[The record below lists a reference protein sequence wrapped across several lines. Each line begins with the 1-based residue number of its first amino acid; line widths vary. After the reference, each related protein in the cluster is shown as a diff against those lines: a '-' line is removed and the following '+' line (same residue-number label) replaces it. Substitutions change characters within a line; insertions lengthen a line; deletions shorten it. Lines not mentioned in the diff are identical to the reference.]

1 MLLLISALALATL
14 CAPLLIRILGRPAFG
29 LLSLVPAGGFFWVLK
44 TVASPNFQTLDFH
57 LGWMPAAK
65 LNITLRMDELSAL
78 FLLIILGI
86 GALVLLYCW
95 GYFQSNPKRL
105 AVFGSQMVAFA
116 FAMTCLVLADNLL
129 LMYVSWEITSVLS
142 FLLVGYYG
150 ERASSRRSALQ
161 ALMVTGCGGLA
172 MLVGIILIGVST
184 DIWTLSGF
192 ATNTLSLADVPS
204 ATVAVILLLAG
215 ALSKSAIAPAHFWLP
230 GAMAAPT
237 PVSAYLHSAAMVKAG
252 IYLTA
257 RLSPYLSEVPTW
269 HLVIIPAGLFTM
281 LLGGWMALQQRDL
294 KLILAY
300 GTISQ
305 LGFITAIMGIGS
317 PEAIQ
322 AGLAL
327 TVGHSLFKATLFMV
341 VGAIDHTAGTRNTE
355 LLSGLGKKQPGL
367 AVIAIFAALSMAGV
381 PPLLG
386 FVAKETALGMLLTE
400 PALVGMPGKLTLT
413 AVVLGS
419 MLTFAYAMFFLYGA
433 FATKPGQQTSEK
445 VAKMHRVTIG
455 LWLPPAILSVLSVF
469 FGLQPHAVDV
479 LISHVV
485 SNIFGANIKAEL
497 PHLALW
503 HGINTALTLSLLI
516 IAIGAI
522 LHWQRDAL
530 AKLHF
535 AAPALGSADI
545 AYDNILN
552 LFRHLSLKITASTQ
566 RGSLPINE
574 GIILLTLVI
583 VPITALLSGARN
595 TIRMELW
602 DSPIQ
607 GFIAV
612 LMMIA
617 ALAATVMTNRLSA
630 LLFVGIT
637 GYGLAIIFALHGAP
651 DLALT
656 QLLVETIT
664 VVVFALVLRKFPA
677 STLTKE
683 AHVRLRAWL
692 SIAVGVTVVV
702 LGAFAMNSRVSTP
715 VSADIPKLAKEIG
728 HGLNSVN
735 VLLVDIRAW
744 DTFGEISVLV
754 VVATG
759 VASLVYRT
767 RSFARITRRPVSQR
781 GGSPWLATASEN
793 VFKTKNRSL
802 MVEVATR
809 ILFPSMILLSAYFF
823 FAGHNAPGGG
833 FAGGLV
839 AALAFTLRYLA
850 GGREELDAAIPVD
863 ANKLL
868 SWGLLSSATTVI
880 APIFLGLSPL
890 TSGILDLHIPG
901 IGELHIVSALVFD
914 AGVYLIVIGLVLH
927 ILRSLG
933 AQIDQEEQLAKE
945 NRKLRR
951 KAAQSASIAV
961 ADRTERSPK

>member
-1 MLLLISALALATL
+1 M
-14 CAPLLIRILGRPAFG
+14 
-29 LLSLVPAGGFFWVLK
+29 K
-44 TVASPNFQTLDFH
+44 
-57 LGWMPAAK
+57 
-65 LNITLRMDELSAL
+65 
-78 FLLIILGI
+78 
-86 GALVLLYCW
+86 
-95 GYFQSNPKRL
+95 
-105 AVFGSQMVAFA
+105 
-116 FAMTCLVLADNLL
+116 MTCLVLADNLL

-305 LGFITAIMGIGS
+305 LGFITSIMGIGS

-469 FGLQPHAVDV
+469 NG
-479 LISHVV
+479 
-485 SNIFGANIKAEL
+485 
-497 PHLALW
+497 
-503 HGINTALTLSLLI
+503 
-516 IAIGAI
+516 
-522 LHWQRDAL
+522 
-530 AKLHF
+530 
-535 AAPALGSADI
+535 
-545 AYDNILN
+545 
-552 LFRHLSLKITASTQ
+552 
-566 RGSLPINE
+566 
-574 GIILLTLVI
+574 
-583 VPITALLSGARN
+583 
-595 TIRMELW
+595 
-602 DSPIQ
+602 
-607 GFIAV
+607 
-612 LMMIA
+612 
-617 ALAATVMTNRLSA
+617 
-630 LLFVGIT
+630 
-637 GYGLAIIFALHGAP
+637 
-651 DLALT
+651 
-656 QLLVETIT
+656 
-664 VVVFALVLRKFPA
+664 
-677 STLTKE
+677 
-683 AHVRLRAWL
+683 
-692 SIAVGVTVVV
+692 
-702 LGAFAMNSRVSTP
+702 
-715 VSADIPKLAKEIG
+715 
-728 HGLNSVN
+728 
-735 VLLVDIRAW
+735 
-744 DTFGEISVLV
+744 
-754 VVATG
+754 
-759 VASLVYRT
+759 
-767 RSFARITRRPVSQR
+767 RPVSLHYKRKICTQ
-781 GGSPWLATASEN
+781 TEN
-793 VFKTKNRSL
+793 ES
-802 MVEVATR
+802 
-809 ILFPSMILLSAYFF
+809 
-823 FAGHNAPGGG
+823 H
-833 FAGGLV
+833 
-839 AALAFTLRYLA
+839 
-850 GGREELDAAIPVD
+850 
-863 ANKLL
+863 
-868 SWGLLSSATTVI
+868 
-880 APIFLGLSPL
+880 
-890 TSGILDLHIPG
+890 
-901 IGELHIVSALVFD
+901 
-914 AGVYLIVIGLVLH
+914 
-927 ILRSLG
+927 
-933 AQIDQEEQLAKE
+933 
-945 NRKLRR
+945 
-951 KAAQSASIAV
+951 
-961 ADRTERSPK
+961 